1 MNEKQ
6 LTRRDFLK
14 AATAT
19 AAALALPT
27 IIPAS
32 ALGRGGAIAPSERIT
47 VAHIGVGGMGSGDL
61 QNFIRFDAVQSVAV
75 CDPFKSRRE
84 KWANFINQTYAQ
96 KTAKGSYKGCAA
108 YNDFREVLAREDI
121 DAVVV
126 VTPDH
131 WHVPIALAAA
141 RAGKDMYVEKPL
153 GVSVAQDIRLR
164 EAIRRYQ
171 NVFQHGT
178 WQRSVS
184 NFHRACELVRNGRV
198 GKIQTVHV
206 WSSGSANG
214 GSTTP
219 IPVPADLDY
228 EMWLGP
234 APMRPYT
241 ADRCTASGTYFVS
254 DNCLGFIA
262 GWGIHSMDI
271 VQWGLGLDHT
281 SPTVYEGAGAF
292 PTEGLFDTATSWD
305 VRCQYANGIKMR
317 FMSQDV
323 ARPVIKP
330 YRIYSDHGTTFIGT
344 DGWISVDRN
353 GLYASNPAVL
363 KSVIGPNEVKLYES
377 NDHVRNFLDCIR
389 TREATICPIEVAV
402 RGDTACQLS
411 DIAIRT
417 GRAIRWDP
425 EQEAIVGDEEA
436 TRMLARPMRS
446 PWRLES

>member
-1 MNEKQ
+1 MNEKKIN
-6 LTRRDFLK
+6 RRDFLK
-14 AATAT
+14 SAT
-19 AAALALPT
+19 AAAAGLALPT

-32 ALGRGGAIAPSERIT
+32 ALGRGGAIAPSNRIT

-61 QNFIRFDAVQSVAV
+61 QNFVRFDAVQSVAV
-75 CDPFKSRRE
+75 CDCFKSRRE
-84 KWANFINQTYAQ
+84 KWTSFINEAYAQ
-96 KTAKGSYKGCAA
+96 KTAKGAYKGCAA
-108 YNDFREVLAREDI
+108 YSDFREVMARDDI

-153 GVSVAQDIRLR
+153 GLSVAQDIRLR
-164 EAIRRYQ
+164 EAIGRYK

-178 WQRSVS
+178 WQRSVA
-184 NFHRACELVRNGRV
+184 NFRRACELVRNGRI
-198 GKIQTVHV
+198 GKIHTVHA
-206 WSSGSANG
+206 WSYGSATG

-241 ADRCTASGTYFVS
+241 VDRCTSNGTYHVS

-271 VQWGLGLDHT
+271 AQWGLGMDHT
-281 SPTVYEGAGAF
+281 SPVSYEGTGVF
-292 PTEGLFDTATSWD
+292 PTEGLFDAATSWD
-305 VRCQYANGIKMR
+305 VHCKYANGIEMR

-323 ARPVIKP
+323 ARPVMKQ
-330 YRIYSDHGTTFIGT
+330 YRDYSDHGTTFIGA
-344 DGWISVDRN
+344 DGWISVDRG
-353 GLYASNPAVL
+353 GLYASNPALL
-363 KSVIGPNEVKLYES
+363 KSVIGPSEVKIYES
-377 NDHVRNFLDCIR
+377 NDHVRNFLDCVR

-417 GRAIRWDP
+417 GRTIRWDP
-425 EQEAIVGDEEA
+425 EQEVIVGDEESS
-436 TRMLARPMRS
+436 RMLARPMRS
-446 PWRLES
+446 PWRLEC